1 MRVES
6 IKWKTTNTKSTC
18 FHCIDSNVLSG
29 SKWWIHVWSS
39 VTKWQQNFSLSLVGL
54 YKSRRSWHEATH
66 WCRLCTLRFWGTQR
80 DDTVD
85 IWRCYWTMFS
95 ILPAKT
101 CNSSAISDTFTFWFV
116 IMQFFCSS
124 NWYWI
129 HCIWKPTRPE
139 VIFQRLMATC
149 EFFELSCCSTVIKHR
164 VTIHGDQTLA
174 DFCRLHPSF
183 DKNFISAQYSN
194 FMLSISHA
202 QSMQLCHDDVIT
214 TNDAIILSVYIT

>member
-29 SKWWIHVWSS
+29 SKWWIHVWFS

-80 DDTVD
+80 DDTFD

-101 CNSSAISDTFTFWFV
+101 CNSSAISDTLTFWFV
-116 IMQFFCSS
+116 IISFSA
-124 NWYWI
+124 
-129 HCIWKPTRPE
+129 
-139 VIFQRLMATC
+139 VATDSGFTAS
-149 EFFELSCCSTVIKHR
+149 ED
-164 VTIHGDQTLA
+164 DQTGSHLPET
-174 DFCRLHPSF
+174 DGHVRIHWTILLL
-183 DKNFISAQYSN
+183 YSN
-194 FMLSISHA
+194 
-202 QSMQLCHDDVIT
+202 
-214 TNDAIILSVYIT
+214 